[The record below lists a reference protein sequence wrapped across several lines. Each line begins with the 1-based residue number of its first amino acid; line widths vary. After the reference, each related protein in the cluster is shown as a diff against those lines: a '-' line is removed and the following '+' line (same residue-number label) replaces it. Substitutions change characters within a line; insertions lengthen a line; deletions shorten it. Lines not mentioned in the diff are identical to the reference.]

1 MKRSGSATD
10 PLWYKDAIIYEVA
23 VKSFF
28 DSNQDGVGDLVG
40 LTQKL
45 DYLQDLGVTCVWLL
59 PFFPSPLRDDGYD
72 IADYRNVHPSYGT
85 LDDFRTFL
93 DQAHRRNM
101 QVMIELV
108 VNHTSD
114 QHPWF
119 QAARQAPPGSPER
132 DFYVWS
138 DDDRKFSA
146 AGIVFVDTEKSNWTW
161 DPVAKA
167 YYWHRFFSHQPDLN
181 FDNPDVLR
189 EILDAM
195 RFWLDQGVDALRLD
209 AIPFL
214 VEREGTT
221 CENLPETHEV
231 IRKIRAAVDEGYAN
245 RMMLAE
251 ANLQP
256 KHVRA
261 YFGNEDECHMAFHF
275 PLMPRLFMGLRLEDR
290 QPIVDIM
297 ADTPEIPP
305 SCQWGLFLRNHDEL
319 TLEMVS
325 DRERDYMYLA
335 YSADPRM
342 RVNVGIRRRLAPL
355 MENNRRR
362 IELLNSILLSMPGTP
377 IIYYGDE
384 IAMGDNIYLGDR
396 NGVRT
401 PMQWSGDRNGG
412 FSRAAPE
419 RLYSPVVL
427 DPVFGYPS
435 VNVEAQLS
443 DSSSML
449 HWMRNMIGLRKL
461 FKVFGRG
468 GIEFLRPAN
477 RKILAYLR
485 TSEKEQ
491 ILCVA
496 NLSRFAQPVELDL
509 SRFEGMVPVEMMGYG
524 EFPTIRSAPY
534 PLTLGPYGS
543 LWFELQAR
551 TTPVL
556 RDVDGEPGEPVL
568 ASANLREAMDLS
580 TAEGFERILSTFI
593 TRQRWWMPG
602 SRAVEGMGV
611 AHFAEVPGLNAAL
624 VLVEVRFATGDR
636 ETYFVPLINVPADRM
651 RGVREQHPEA
661 FFAACQ
667 GGLGAFFD
675 ASVDEAFSQWAL
687 GVIEGGRELML
698 DKARLQGVAGPLLSG
713 LRPAPSVVL
722 PATRTV
728 AEQSNTSIRVGDQ
741 LMLKLFRRPTR
752 GPNPDCEMTRH
763 LSEECGF
770 AHVPRFAGSLEFTG
784 RDDGTCTLG
793 MLHELVDNQGDVW
806 TWSLE
811 ELRRY
816 LDEHTV
822 GPAPVALIEALRPSL
837 LALCDQPLPEIA
849 KTHLGLFLE
858 AAAVLGRRTAEMHL
872 ALAKDTSDPAFQSQ
886 PLGPAELAAL
896 AQQARAHATTVLG
909 GLKSHLAALPDDLV
923 ELVGSLL
930 ANRRQVF
937 DTFRRLEAAEVNLR
951 KTRVHGNFHL
961 GQVLRSRN
969 DFIILGFRGDVD
981 TPEERRRLQSPLRDV
996 AGMLRSFS
1004 YAAHAALASH
1014 LARRPQDAETLDPW
1028 ARFWSRFA
1036 SAAFLASYRNVA
1048 AGAAFLPADNAS
1060 LGRVLDAF
1068 MVDKALFELSHELEN
1083 RPTWARIPLLGLLAL
1098 VREPVGET

>member
-1 MKRSGSATD
+1 MKPSGSATD

-28 DSNQDGVGDLVG
+28 DSNQDGVGDFAG

-45 DYLQDLGVTCVWLL
+45 DYLQDLGVTCLWLL

-72 IADYRNVHPSYGT
+72 ISDYRNVHPAYGT
-85 LDDFRTFL
+85 LDDFRAFL

-101 QVMIELV
+101 QVMIEMV

-132 DFYVWS
+132 NFYVWS
-138 DDDRKFSA
+138 DDDRKFGGA
-146 AGIVFVDTEKSNWTW
+146 RIIFVDTEKSNWTW

-181 FDNPDVLR
+181 FDNPEVLR
-189 EILDAM
+189 EVLEAM
-195 RFWLDQGVDALRLD
+195 RFWLDQGVDAMRLD
-209 AIPFL
+209 AIPYL
-214 VEREGTT
+214 VERENTT

-231 IRKIRAAVDEGYAN
+231 IRKIRAALDERYAN

-251 ANLQP
+251 ANQQP
-256 KHVRA
+256 AQVLA
-261 YFGNEDECHMAFHF
+261 YFGKEDECQLAFHF

-290 QPIVDIM
+290 QPIVDVM
-297 ADTPEIPP
+297 AETPEIPP

-335 YSADPRM
+335 YSMDPRM

-362 IELLNSILLSMPGTP
+362 IELLNSILLSFPGTP

-384 IAMGDNIYLGDR
+384 IGMGDNIYLGDR

-435 VNVEAQLS
+435 INVEAQLS

-449 HWMRNMIGLRKL
+449 HWMRNMLGLRKL

-485 TSEKEQ
+485 TWEKEQ

-509 SRFEGMVPVEMMGYG
+509 ARFEGMVPVEMMGYV
-524 EFPTIRSAPY
+524 EFPPIRSAPY
-534 PLTLGPYGS
+534 PLTLGPYSS
-543 LWFELQAR
+543 LWFELQTR
-551 TTPVL
+551 TAPVL

-568 ASANLREAMDLS
+568 ASASLREAMDFS
-580 TAEGFERILSTFI
+580 TADGFERILSTFI
-593 TRQRWWMPG
+593 TRQRWWTPQSRTMEGVTVSDLAEIPG
-602 SRAVEGMGV
+602 M
-611 AHFAEVPGLNAAL
+611 NAAIL
-624 VLVEVRFATGDR
+624 IAEVRFAQG
-636 ETYFVPLINVPADRM
+636 EPESYFIPLVNVPADRM
-651 RGVREQHPEA
+651 RGLREQNPEA

-667 GGLGAFFD
+667 GGQGAFFD
-675 ASVDEAFSQWAL
+675 ATVDEAFSQWLL
-687 GVIEGGRELML
+687 GVIEAGRSVSL
-698 DKARLQGVAGPLLSG
+698 DKARLQGMSGPLLPLLHPNQSE
-713 LRPAPSVVL
+713 LL
-722 PATRTV
+722 PPTRYA
-728 AEQSNTSIRVGDQ
+728 AEKSSSSIRFGER
-741 LMLKLFRRPTR
+741 LMLKLFRRPTC
-752 GPNPDCEMTRH
+752 GPHPECEMIRY

-770 AHVPRFAGSLEFTG
+770 AHVPKLAGTLDFV
-784 RDDGTCTLG
+784 DGGGAVRTVG
-793 MLHELVDNQGDVW
+793 MLAELVENQGDLW
-806 TWSLE
+806 TWSME
-811 ELRRY
+811 ELRRFFE
-816 LDEHTV
+816 DHTV
-822 GPAPVALIEALRPSL
+822 GSAPAAVIETLGRSA
-837 LALCDQPLPEIA
+837 LALSEQPLPEIA
-849 KTHLGLFLE
+849 SLHLGLYLE
-858 AAAVLGRRTAEMHL
+858 AAAIMGRRTAEMHL
-872 ALAKDTSDPAFQSQ
+872 ALARDTQDPAFRPQ
-886 PLGPAELAAL
+886 PLSPAELAGL
-896 AQQARAHATTVLG
+896 AHQGLAHALKVLTA
-909 GLKSHLAALPDDLV
+909 LKARLATLPDDQV
-923 ELVGSLL
+923 ELVGLLL
-930 ANRRQVF
+930 ANRRRVF
-937 DTFRRLEAAEVNLR
+937 EFFQRLEEIHVELQ
-951 KTRVHGNFHL
+951 KIRVHGNLDL
-961 GQVLRSRN
+961 GQILRRRN
-969 DFIILGFRGDVD
+969 DFVIVGFKGDAG
-981 TPEERRRLQSPLRDV
+981 TPEERRLMQSPLKDV
-996 AGMLRSFS
+996 AGVLRSLR
-1004 YAAHAALASH
+1004 YASTAALTLH
-1014 LARRPQDAETLDPW
+1014 LTRRPQDAETLEPW
-1028 ARFWSRFA
+1028 ARFWSCFA
-1036 SAAFLASYRNVA
+1036 SASFLASYRTVA
-1048 AGAAFLPADNAS
+1048 AGAAFLPADTDT

-1068 MVDKALFELSHELEN
+1068 LVDKALADFSHELEN
-1083 RPTWARIPLLGLLAL
+1083 RPAGARIPLLALLAL
-1098 VREPVGET
+1098 VREPLGER